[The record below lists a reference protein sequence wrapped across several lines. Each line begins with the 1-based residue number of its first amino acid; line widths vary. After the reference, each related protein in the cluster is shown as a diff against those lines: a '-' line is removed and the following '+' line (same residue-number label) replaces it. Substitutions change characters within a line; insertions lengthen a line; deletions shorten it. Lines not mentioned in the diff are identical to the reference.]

1 MPVPV
6 EERTVRWRGSGTQ
19 HRELVEMK
27 RGRMATRHY
36 EFRVEGRL
44 SDEARVAFVDMRIT
58 ESPPQTLIDGD
69 VLDESHLHGIIAQ
82 FRALGI
88 TVVSALPV
96 P

>member
-1 MPVPV
+1 
-6 EERTVRWRGSGTQ
+6 
-19 HRELVEMK
+19 
-27 RGRMATRHY
+27 MASRRY

-44 SDEARVAFVDMRIT
+44 SDEAGTAFVDMRIT
-58 ESPPQTLIDGD
+58 ESPPQTVIGGD

-88 TVVSALPV
+88 AIVSALPV